1 MYAKIHHIVYG
12 YHILKIENN
21 EHEKVCIAFT
31 IENVSAG
38 EGRHRRGSAL
48 KFIFLIYK
56 IEEHT

>member
-1 MYAKIHHIVYG
+1 MYAKIHRIIYG

-21 EHEKVCIAFT
+21 EHGKVYIAFT
-31 IENVSAG
+31 IADGSAG
-38 EGRHRRGSAL
+38 EGSHRRESAL